1 MAPQRKAIH
10 LTRLETDSL
19 RQTLGLALGLPL
31 SLLGGR
37 LIASQLYKTNPY
49 NLAILVD
56 AGLLLLLSALVAGT
70 IPARRA
76 ASLDPVRALRAK

>member
-1 MAPQRKAIH
+1 M
-10 LTRLETDSL
+10 TRLETDSL